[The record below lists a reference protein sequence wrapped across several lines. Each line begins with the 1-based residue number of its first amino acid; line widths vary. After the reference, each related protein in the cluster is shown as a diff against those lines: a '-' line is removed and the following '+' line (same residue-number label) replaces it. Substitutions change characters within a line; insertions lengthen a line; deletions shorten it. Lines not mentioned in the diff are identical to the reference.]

1 MNITNQ
7 RKKNN
12 VNSIAE
18 MKTLPRLLQIYAKT
32 RPREVAIRQKRF
44 GIWNE
49 VTWEEYEREASRLG
63 SALLNLGIKKF
74 DKVGILSENR
84 KEWLIAE
91 LGMHLV
97 GVIPVGV
104 YPTSPSNEILHILLS
119 TDVNIVIC
127 EDQEQVDKIL
137 EIENKLPLLNKI
149 IYIDNRGLN
158 SYNNIKL
165 LSWSQF
171 LEGGIKKLNNE
182 PELIL
187 NCMKNHTPEDIA
199 LIVPTSGSTG
209 PPKPAMISFKNIYFI
224 GNASEKVIKK
234 GKKDNVLSYLPLC
247 HVAEQ
252 LFSVFNAMH
261 SGYTANFGESI
272 RTIQQDLRDIAPTI
286 FLGVPRIWEKMQSD
300 ILIQSKKKN
309 LQSFV
314 LRKALKASKKFN
326 DPWKRSNLIFF
337 IEKFLWEMIIF
348 RHVRNGVGLTKCRI
362 AISGA
367 APISQETLRF
377 FRGLG
382 MPLMEGFGMTET
394 SGACTIQSLDK
405 ASEGSIGFPFE
416 GVSLK
421 IADDGELLIKG
432 DCVFEGYYNDPKS
445 TQDSIR
451 DGWLYT
457 GDIAEI
463 FSDGSASI
471 IDRKKD
477 IVITSAGKNLSP
489 SVIENTVKASPYI
502 KECILIADGKRF
514 PSALI
519 QIDFDAVANWAE
531 SNSIPYTNFKNLVER
546 QEVFILISKEIEKYN
561 NSLSNVEK
569 IKKFILL
576 KKELDHDDGEVTA
589 TMKVRRSKIER
600 AFSLEINSM
609 YS

>member
-1 MNITNQ
+1 MITNKSQ
-7 RKKNN
+7 KNSN
-12 VNSIAE
+12 YHKEEI
-18 MKTLPRLLQIYAKT
+18 KTLPLLLQYHAKT
-32 RPREVAIRQKRF
+32 KPKEVAIRQKRF

-49 VTWEEYEREASRLG
+49 VTWKEYEKEASRFG
-63 SALLNLGIKKF
+63 SALLAQGLKKF
-74 DKVGILSENR
+74 DNVGILSENR

-91 LGMHLV
+91 SGMHLV
-97 GVIPVGV
+97 GIIPVGV
-104 YPTSPSNEILHILLS
+104 YPTSPANEILHILLS
-119 TDVNIVIC
+119 TDIKVIVC

-137 EIENKLPLLNKI
+137 EIEHRLPLLKKI
-149 IYIDNRGLN
+149 IYIDHKGLS

-165 LSWSQF
+165 LSWDKL
-171 LEGGIKKLNNE
+171 LEDGIKKIETN
-182 PELIL
+182 PKVIYD
-187 NCMKNHTPEDIA
+187 CMKNHSAEDIA

-209 PPKPAMISFKNIYFI
+209 PPKPAMISFKNIFFI
-224 GNASEKVIKK
+224 GHASEKVIKR
-234 GKKDNVLSYLPLC
+234 GRRDNVLSYLPLC

-309 LQSFV
+309 LQSLV
-314 LRKALKASKKFN
+314 LKKALKVSRKFN
-326 DPWKRSNLIFF
+326 DPWKKYNIIFH
-337 IEKFLWEMIIF
+337 IEKFLWEMIAF
-348 RHVRNGVGLTKCRI
+348 RHVRNGIGLTKCRI

-367 APISQETLRF
+367 APISQETLKF

-405 ASEGSIGFPFE
+405 ASKGSIGFPFE

-421 IADDGELLIKG
+421 IAEDGELLIKG
-432 DCVFEGYYNDPKS
+432 GCVFAGYYKDPIS
-445 TQDSIR
+445 TQDSIK
-451 DGWLYT
+451 DGWLFT
-457 GDIAEI
+457 GDIAKV

-489 SVIENTVKASPYI
+489 SIIENTIKVSPYI
-502 KECILIADGKRF
+502 KECILIADGRRF

-531 SNSIPYTNFKNLVER
+531 SESIPYTNFKNLVQR
-546 QEVFILISKEIEKYN
+546 QEVFNLISKEIEIYN
-561 NSLSNVEK
+561 NNLSNVEK
-569 IKKFILL
+569 IKKFIIL

-589 TMKVRRSKIER
+589 TMKVRRSQIEKV
-600 AFSLEINSM
+600 FSSEINLM